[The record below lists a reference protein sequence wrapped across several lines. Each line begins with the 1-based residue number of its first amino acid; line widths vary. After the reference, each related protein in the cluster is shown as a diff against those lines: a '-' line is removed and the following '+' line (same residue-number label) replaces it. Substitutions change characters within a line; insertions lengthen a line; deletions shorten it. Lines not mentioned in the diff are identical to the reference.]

1 MATLCQKE
9 EYASLKA
16 ACGASYKLL
25 SMLSV
30 FLTQRYLQAC
40 PDKLEKFCGRSE
52 LVLVVITLEN
62 N

>member
-16 ACGASYKLL
+16 ACGVSYKLS

-40 PDKLEKFCGRSE
+40 PDKLEEFCGRSE
-52 LVLVVITLEN
+52 LVITLEN